1 MSEDFPANRNGA
13 APAGNVPLHQETE
26 GISGHQQGAQCLV
39 LGFAQQETENT
50 INTLVP
56 LTLFSTKAMTE
67 SSHLL
72 VRHEDL
78 ADARASSSLGSAGF
92 ITLSLLL

>member
-13 APAGNVPLHQETE
+13 APAGNVPLHQGTE

-56 LTLFSTKAMTE
+56 LTFFFHKG
-67 SSHLL
+67 H
-72 VRHEDL
+72 D
-78 ADARASSSLGSAGF
+78 
-92 ITLSLLL
+92 